1 VSGPK
6 TVVIGADPFV
16 ILLSAAAIRAA
27 QAIQEGHANAARLH
41 EANAIE
47 GQARRGQLGA
57 ARQAETQRLDEFIRS
72 TEARLKALISMASSS
87 EAAKEIQA
95 RRPVPPESAD
105 TIQKQ
110 AYLLG
115 LKRFADDLEM
125 IQKTE
130 AAAEDE
136 ALAEQAPDI
145 TLPKKVQKLTLARR
159 LLERI
164 AHLGA
169 PPVSLAKLAEEL
181 DRTLPGERA
190 DLLASELR
198 RQVQQL
204 VDATQKRMIDEA
216 TAIIVRQSLQDLG
229 YQVEDIPETLFV
241 EGGVAHFRRSDWGD
255 YMVRMRVSGE
265 EGAANFN
272 VVRATNAGSAAEPS
286 VLDHLA
292 EDRWCAEFPTLLKTL
307 EARGAAL
314 TVTRHLAPGELPVQ
328 MVERDQLPHF
338 AASEEETVHSKPLAR
353 EIK

>member
-1 VSGPK
+1 MSGPK
-6 TVVIGADPFV
+6 TVVFGADPFV

-27 QAIQEGHANAARLH
+27 QAIREGHANAARLH
-41 EANAIE
+41 EAYAIE
-47 GQARRGQLGA
+47 GQARRGELGA
-57 ARQAETQRLDEFIRS
+57 ARQEEARRLDEVIRA
-72 TEARLKALISMASSS
+72 TESRLEALITMASRS

-136 ALAEQAPDI
+136 ALAAPDI
-145 TLPKKVQKLTLARR
+145 TLPEKVQKLTLAQR

-229 YQVEDIPETLFV
+229 YQVDDISQTLFV